1 FIVPILGSTAMSIYF
16 AVSVTAKFIGML
28 ITPFT
33 NVLLSY
39 INRSSSKK
47 SYQNFKQVIL
57 LTTLILVPTYF
68 ILNFLTP
75 KIINILYPD
84 FYISAL
90 DYIWVV
96 NLFTIISL
104 YTSILNPFLIKFVSL
119 RNQVIIQSIYG
130 VVYFSSSFYL

>member
-1 FIVPILGSTAMSIYF
+1 
-16 AVSVTAKFIGML
+16 
-28 ITPFT
+28 
-33 NVLLSY
+33 
-39 INRSSSKK
+39 
-47 SYQNFKQVIL
+47 
-57 LTTLILVPTYF
+57 F

-104 YTSILNPFLIKFVSL
+104 HTSILNPFLIKFVSL

-130 VVYFSSSFYL
+130 VVYFSSSFYLSTQFGLMGFCYATLGSYTFKLILTIFIGLTKLREVTND